1 MVLRV
6 NGTTLLRFHLGNS
19 HGENERERERERRVP
34 FRVPSPL
41 YRSRVVKF
49 KLFSRF
55 ALPSSPMRRQFS
67 NSFARLRKLDYA
79 QRLGNVSILDSPPSP

>member
-19 HGENERERERERRVP
+19 HGENERERERRVP
-34 FRVPSPL
+34 FRDAPSPL

-49 KLFSRF
+49 KPFSRF